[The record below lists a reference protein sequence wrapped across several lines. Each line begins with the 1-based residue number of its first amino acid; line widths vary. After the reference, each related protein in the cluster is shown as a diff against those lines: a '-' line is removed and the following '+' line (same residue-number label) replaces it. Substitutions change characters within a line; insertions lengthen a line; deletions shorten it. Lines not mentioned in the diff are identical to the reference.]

1 MLGDNLDSRDSSVIE
16 VEKNVYSKT
25 FLWMFLGLI
34 ATAIISV
41 FTYTQILNNP
51 SSEIVGFFPIVL
63 IIEVVVV
70 LLFSLLFKKLSPTAV
85 TILFFVYAAVNGVS
99 LSTIFFAYEL
109 NSIIAIFF
117 ISAAVF
123 LIFAL
128 IGKYTTFDLTKI
140 GNIALMALLACIV
153 VSIINLF
160 LGNNFI
166 EYVLDWIIL
175 VLFFGITAY
184 DVQKVKYLAEVE
196 VIDKEKIHIYAAM
209 QVYLDFINIFLRI
222 LSIFG
227 KRRD

>member
-128 IGKYTTFDLTKI
+128 LGKYTKFDLTKI
-140 GNIALMALLACIV
+140 GNIALMALFACIA

-160 LGNNFI
+160 LGNDFI
-166 EYVLDWIIL
+166 EYVLDWVIL

-184 DVQKVKYLAEVE
+184 DVQKVKYLAESE
-196 VIDKEKIHIYAAM
+196 AMDKEKIHIYAAM

>member
-16 VEKNVYSKT
+16 FEKNMYSKT

-51 SSEIVGFFPIVL
+51 SSEIVGFFPVVL

-128 IGKYTTFDLTKI
+128 IGKYTTFDLTKV

-160 LGNNFI
+160 LGNDFI

-184 DVQKVKYLAEVE
+184 DVQKVKYLAEGE
-196 VIDKEKIHIYAAM
+196 VMDKEKIHIYAAM